1 MSAVKRRLRGMRKNS
16 SDVRLQPMGL
26 SDIFRNPFRL
36 GTVAVA
42 GDSMSPTYRPG
53 DWLLVRWASRFN
65 VGDVVVI
72 EREERPGVFLIK
84 RYLREVEGLCWV
96 EGDSDASTDS
106 REWGAIPSQEI
117 VAKVLFRIRRN
128 SEII

>member
-1 MSAVKRRLRGMRKNS
+1 MRENP

-26 SDIFRNPFRL
+26 SDIFRNPLRW

-42 GDSMSPTYRPG
+42 GDSMSPTYMPG
-53 DWLLVRWASRFN
+53 DWLVVRWASRFKT
-65 VGDVVVI
+65 GDVVVI

-84 RYLREVEGLCWV
+84 RYVREVDGKCWV
-96 EGDSDASTDS
+96 QGDSEASTDS
-106 REWGAIPSQEI
+106 RQWGAIPSEEI

-128 SEII
+128 SEVV